1 MAFRDKVVVIT
12 GASSGIGWELA
23 RNLGGQGARLGVLA
37 RRKERLD
44 ALAEELRGRGVRIE
58 TASCDVADRDQTLE
72 ALRSLR
78 ERLGPVD
85 LLVANS
91 GIGQPTEIEP
101 INLEE
106 IDAMIRV
113 NLLGVVYAIAGVL
126 PEMLERGQGH
136 LAAVSSLAAYK
147 GLPGESAYCASK
159 AAVSTYMEGLR
170 IQLRPRGIHVT
181 TICPGFIRTP
191 MTSVNRFPMPFLMD
205 ADRAAAKIAWAL
217 ARRKKVYNFP
227 WGTTFLMKLTRW
239 LPDFVV
245 RRRVGQYTQNRPKP
259 SG

>member
-23 RNLGGQGARLGVLA
+23 RVLAGRGAKLGVLA
-37 RRKERLD
+37 RRRDRLES
-44 ALAEELRGRGVRIE
+44 LAEELRGRGAVVE
-58 TASCDVADRDQTLE
+58 TAGCDVSDKQQTLE
-72 ALRSLR
+72 AIGRLR

-101 INLEE
+101 INLDE
-106 IDAMIRV
+106 IDMMIRV
-113 NLLGVVYAIAGVL
+113 NLLGVVYAVAGVL
-126 PEMLERGQGH
+126 PEMLQRGRGH

-159 AAVSTYMEGLR
+159 AAVCTYMEGLR
-170 IQLRPRGIHVT
+170 IQLKPRGIHVT

-191 MTSVNRFPMPFLMD
+191 MTSVNKFPMPFLMD
-205 ADRAAAKIAWAL
+205 ADRAAHKIARAL
-217 ARRKKVYNFP
+217 ERRKKVYNFP

-239 LPDFVV
+239 LPDFIV
-245 RRRVGQYTQNRPKP
+245 RRRVGSYTQDRPKP